1 MYPQP
6 FRDTPLILAL
16 TAGYSRDL
24 FTQFFFFFWTVT
36 PRGQGVA
43 RLHLL
48 PNADLG
54 AGPLVGAQGRLVPL
68 GWLSPNLCVVSKD
81 LKLQCLN

>member
-1 MYPQP
+1 M
-6 FRDTPLILAL
+6 
-16 TAGYSRDL
+16 
-24 FTQFFFFFWTVT
+24 T

-43 RLHLL
+43 HLHLL

-81 LKLQCLN
+81 LKRQCLN